1 MTKTPPNR
9 LENKLRYLKKQ
20 HFILLQSCLCI
31 TINCN
36 QIKRCGEKMNL
47 GNQDPKPQVNF
58 QAQPNFAGPSH
69 QGIQNKPSKSRSLK
83 KLDMKFLTVVLV
95 VLVGVLVALI
105 IAALLFYKTNTE
117 NGYVNT
123 STYQSVDINVN
134 GSTGGQ
140 IYFGK
145 IVIMNSSYVVMDNVF
160 YLEPGTSSNQFSL
173 NSLTCTLYNPQNQIV
188 INRSQIAFWEN
199 LSAKSQVVADINKWQ
214 TDKLQCASNSSATTS
229 SSTSSTTPSTSS
241 TTPSTSS
248 TTPSTTK

>member
-1 MTKTPPNR
+1 
-9 LENKLRYLKKQ
+9 
-20 HFILLQSCLCI
+20 
-31 TINCN
+31 
-36 QIKRCGEKMNL
+36 
-47 GNQDPKPQVNF
+47 
-58 QAQPNFAGPSH
+58 
-69 QGIQNKPSKSRSLK
+69 
-83 KLDMKFLTVVLV
+83 
-95 VLVGVLVALI
+95 
-105 IAALLFYKTNTE
+105 
-117 NGYVNT
+117 
-123 STYQSVDINVN
+123 
-134 GSTGGQ
+134 
-140 IYFGK
+140 
-145 IVIMNSSYVVMDNVF
+145 MNSSYVVMDNVF